1 MYADVII
8 DISHERLDRT
18 FQYKIPEE
26 LQGKLAPGMVVSVP
40 FGQGNRSRKAY
51 VVKITQNREVASEK
65 LKEISQIIRERENA
79 EGNLIAL
86 ASWMS
91 RTYGSTMI
99 QALKTV
105 LPIQEKAREKEK
117 KKLLLSLSKEEAEK
131 VLETCKRKNHKARVR
146 LLEAL
151 IKNEELDYTET
162 IKQLK
167 ISTSVIKGL
176 Q

>member
-105 LPIQEKAREKEK
+105 FPVKEK
-117 KKLLLSLSKEEAEK
+117 VRQCSQDTL
-131 VLETCKRKNHKARVR
+131 VLNIT
-146 LLEAL
+146 
-151 IKNEELDYTET
+151 
-162 IKQLK
+162 
-167 ISTSVIKGL
+167 
-176 Q
+176 